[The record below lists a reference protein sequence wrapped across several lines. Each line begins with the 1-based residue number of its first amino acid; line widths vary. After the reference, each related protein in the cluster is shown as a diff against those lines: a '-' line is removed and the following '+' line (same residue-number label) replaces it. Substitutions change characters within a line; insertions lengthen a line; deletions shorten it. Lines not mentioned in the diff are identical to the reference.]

1 MHALPFA
8 HVMHLQGD
16 EFESKLEDLRKE
28 VGFWEGYLQRS
39 KYVAGDAFTLAD
51 FAFAPFALIF
61 VRLGASFADF
71 PKIRAYIDKV
81 QVGQFAE
88 VALEVRDCPCQ
99 KVLHH

>member
-61 VRLGASFADF
+61 VRLGASFANF
-71 PKIRAYIDKV
+71 PKMRAYIDDV
-81 QVGQFAE
+81 QVGQSMN
-88 VALEVRDCPCQ
+88 VRSEIHCCPCQ
-99 KVLHH
+99 RVLHQ